1 MKKILILT
9 AGFGEGHNSAA
20 RGIQA
25 ALRQVSPD
33 VQVQIRDVF
42 SEAFG
47 PINEITRRAYLIAIN
62 RLPRAWSSLY
72 SWLDKQPEFRS
83 RLRWLVPAR
92 QRLARIIRDDQPD
105 IVVSV
110 YPAYPHLLDETVGL
124 ANGSLPKRVVVI
136 TDSITINAIWFRCST
151 DHFVVA
157 NEMTADVLRHVGI
170 KDQLVRVLGFPV
182 NPRFADPDLLTS
194 RPTCPPWRILFMI
207 TAGQAIAPKLAR
219 MLANVPNTRLTVTV
233 GRDEK
238 LRRAIEAVAT
248 SSVQKFQIIGW
259 TTELP
264 KLLNSHHLL
273 ISKAGG
279 ATVQETIAAGCPMI
293 INQVVPGQE
302 EGNAQLI
309 CDTGSGTIAR
319 GPEEVIEAVTR
330 AIANDGKLLREW
342 SSNIAKISRPD
353 ASLRTARFLLSL

>member
-20 RGIQA
+20 RGIQD
-25 ALRQVSPD
+25 ALRQVSSD
-33 VQVQIRDVF
+33 VQVQVRDVF

-47 PINEITRRAYLIAIN
+47 PINEITRRAYLLAIN
-62 RLPRAWSSLY
+62 RLPRAWASLY
-72 SWLDKQPEFRS
+72 SWLDKKQEFRS
-83 RLRWLVPAR
+83 GLRWLLPAR
-92 QRLARIIRDDQPD
+92 ERLIGIIGRDQPD

-110 YPAYPHLLDETVGL
+110 YPAYPHLLDETLGT
-124 ANGSLPKRVVVI
+124 ANGSSPKRVIVI

-151 DHFVVA
+151 DYFLVA
-157 NEMTADVLRHVGI
+157 NELTADALRRAGVN
-170 KDQLVRVLGFPV
+170 DNLVRVLGFPV
-182 NPRFADPDLLTS
+182 NPRFADPDLRTS
-194 RPTCPPWRILFMI
+194 RSATPPWRILFMI
-207 TAGQAIAPKLAR
+207 TAGQTTAPKIAR
-219 MLANVPNTRLTVTV
+219 LLANVPNTQLTVTV

-238 LRRAIEAVAT
+238 LRRAIEAVQA
-248 SSVQKFQIIGW
+248 SSVQKFEIIGW
-259 TTELP
+259 SSELP
-264 KLLNSHHLL
+264 RILSGHHLL

-293 INQVVPGQE
+293 INQIVPGQE

-319 GPEEVIEAVTR
+319 EPEEVIEAIAH

-342 SSNIAKISRPD
+342 SANIAKISRPD
-353 ASLRTARFLLSL
+353 ASLQTARFLLSL